1 MLAGSGT
8 GVRIWLVTTFKTAPL
23 LNTNVITCEREYPGA
38 RDAMF
43 SVTLLCDELEPMKL
57 SFAFVSDGEPA
68 PLQKT
73 AVGGAKPLEVST
85 QLVKPTVPAPVT
97 DVMAR
102 LLAYVIPGAGGAVG
116 NVKFWA
122 TIQSLIVEVPGA
134 LSVIVRTE
142 PSSRALSGPPGEFVL
157 ALNWS
162 RVTLPAVTNGH
173 VPGPTSLAPVKQ
185 TVWVP
190 PGTGI

>member
-43 SVTLLCDELEPMKL
+43 SVILLCAEAEPMKL

-68 PLQKT
+68 GQKPV
-73 AVGGAKPLEVST
+73 VGGAKPLEVST
-85 QLVKPTVPAPVT
+85 QLVKPTVPVPVT

-102 LLAYVIPGAGGAVG
+102 LLAYVIPGKGGAVG

-122 TIQSLIVEVPGA
+122 TIQSLIVVVPGE
-134 LSVIVRTE
+134 LSVTVRTE
-142 PSSRALSGPPGEFVL
+142 PSSCALSGPPGEFVL

-162 RVTLPAVTNGH
+162 RITLPAVTNGH
-173 VPGPTSLAPVKQ
+173 VPGPMSLPPVKQ
-185 TVWVP
+185 TVGVP
-190 PGTGI
+190 LGTGI